1 VGPRAAVPQAGVRVT
16 NREREPLVQGETTYT
31 FVTDGIERALEL
43 AREAA
48 SGKEVELA
56 GGGQIV
62 SQYLAAGLL
71 DEILVHIV
79 PVFLGGGAP
88 LFEGALQ
95 DVELEVTE
103 VVHAPRA
110 THIRYRRVP
119 D

>member
-56 GGGQIV
+56 GGGQF
-62 SQYLAAGLL
+62 A
-71 DEILVHIV
+71 
-79 PVFLGGGAP
+79 
-88 LFEGALQ
+88 GALQ